1 MKSPTT
7 FGTRF
12 KQLREKKG
20 LTLEQV
26 GKELGFI
33 KQTISKYEKNE
44 SEPAYSDLVRIA
56 KFFGVSID
64 YLLGKSDEKNRFTA
78 QI

>member
-1 MKSPTT
+1 LKGVIHLKSPTT
-7 FGTRF
+7 FGARF
-12 KQLREKKG
+12 KELREEKG

-44 SEPAYSDLVRIA
+44 NEPAYSDLVRIA
-56 KFFGVSID
+56 KFFEVSID
-64 YLLGKSDEKNRFTA
+64 YLLGRTDER
-78 QI
+78 Q

>member
-12 KQLREKKG
+12 KQLREEKG

-56 KFFGVSID
+56 NFFGVSID
-64 YLLGKSDEKNRFTA
+64 YLLGKTSKRV
-78 QI
+78 

>member
-1 MKSPTT
+1 LKSPTT

-12 KQLREKKG
+12 KQLREEKG

-44 SEPAYSDLVRIA
+44 SEPAYADLVRIA
-56 KFFGVSID
+56 KFLGVSID
-64 YLLGKSDEKNRFTA
+64 YLLGKTDQRN
-78 QI
+78 

>member
-12 KQLREKKG
+12 KELREEKG

-44 SEPAYSDLVRIA
+44 SEPSYSDLVRIA

-64 YLLGKSDEKNRFTA
+64 YLLGKNDIK
-78 QI
+78 

>member
-26 GKELGFI
+26 GKELVFI

-44 SEPAYSDLVRIA
+44 SEPVYSDLVRIA

-64 YLLGKSDEKNRFTA
+64 YLLGKSDEKK
-78 QI
+78 

>member
-12 KQLREKKG
+12 KQLREENG

-44 SEPAYSDLVRIA
+44 SEPSYSDLVRIA

-64 YLLGKSDEKNRFTA
+64 YLLGKNDIK
-78 QI
+78 